1 MVGTDID
8 SANDYDFLLSFLP
21 EGWEKKAKELGALRR
36 CRKIPNAKT
45 LLHIMLIHLAGGCS
59 LRETAVQARLGGIA
73 DVTDVAILA
82 RLKQCGEW
90 FRWMN
95 ERLIAKWVP
104 HRPCMALGE
113 NRRPLIVDAT
123 KITEPGRTG
132 STWTALYSIE
142 LPSLSCRQFYVLD
155 YHNGGETFRKLIVQK
170 GDIFIADRAYGS
182 APGIA
187 HVVKNGGDVL
197 VRFAWSNLALW
208 DSPEKPF
215 DLFAHLKPLRAR
227 QIGEWPVWIRDRKTW
242 IPGRVCAVRK
252 SKQSIEKE
260 QKRLKRRSSKNGQRL
275 QPQTLEAAKYV
286 VVFTTLSSDILSRQ
300 RVLEFY
306 RGRWQV
312 EMVFKRL
319 KSIMGLSHLRKID
332 PDAAYAWIQ
341 GKLLVSILIEV
352 FTSYGE
358 SFFPWGYP
366 FESLETTESHP
377 VERASLSAP
386 PASDRH
392 FAASQPQS
400 LP

>member
-1 MVGTDID
+1 MVVTDTDIA
-8 SANDYDFLLSFLP
+8 SDYDFILSFLP

-36 CRKIPNAKT
+36 CRKIPDAKT

-95 ERLIAKWVP
+95 ERLIAQWVP

-123 KITEPGRTG
+123 KIAEPGPTG

-142 LPSLSCRQFYVLD
+142 LPSLRCRQFYVLD

-170 GDIFIADRAYGS
+170 GDVLIADRVYGS

-187 HVVKNGGDVL
+187 HVVKNGGDVI
-197 VRFAWSNLALW
+197 VRFAWSNLVLW
-208 DSPEKPF
+208 ASREKPF
-215 DLFAHLKPLRAR
+215 DLFAHLKPLRPR
-227 QIGEWPVWIRDRKTW
+227 MIGDWPVWIQDRKTW
-242 IPGRVCAVRK
+242 IPGRVCAIRK
-252 SKQSIEKE
+252 SRRSIEE
-260 QKRLKRRSSKNGQRL
+260 EYKRLKRRASRHGQRL
-275 QPQTLEAAKYV
+275 QPETLEAAKYV
-286 VVFTTLSSDILSRQ
+286 MVFTTLPDDILSRQ

-312 EMVFKRL
+312 ELVFKRL

-352 FTSYGE
+352 FISYGE

-366 FESLETTESHP
+366 LECAETTESLA
-377 VERASLSAP
+377 VEGASLSASIAP
-386 PASDRH
+386 DYH
-392 FAASQPQS
+392 FAAPQPQS
-400 LP
+400 LS